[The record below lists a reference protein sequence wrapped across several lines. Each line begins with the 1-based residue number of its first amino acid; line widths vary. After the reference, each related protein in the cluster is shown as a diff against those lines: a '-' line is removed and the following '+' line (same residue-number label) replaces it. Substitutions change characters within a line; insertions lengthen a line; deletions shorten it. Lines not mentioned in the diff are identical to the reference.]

1 MTLHGVLPVVLA
13 AACVHPA
20 AARVLQVGAGQAYA
34 VPSAAA
40 AVAQDG
46 DTVAIAPGTYFDCA
60 VWRADHLTIA
70 GTGPSTGPDPGTG
83 PGPGR
88 DVVVTD
94 RACAGKAA
102 FVITGNT
109 VVVRGIVF
117 TRIRVADGNGAGI
130 RAEGRDLTVED
141 SRFVNNQIGI
151 LAGGP
156 GGSLFIDGC
165 SFSANG
171 VSLDGRPTHGVL
183 AGELDLLRIE
193 HSSFTDARGGD
204 HIASAARR
212 TELLD
217 NHLADQGGG
226 MTGALVTVS
235 GGMLNLDGNTIE
247 LTAAATDRPGAV
259 LVTGDAGGIS
269 VQGNILIEAGG
280 DVPMLRNWTS
290 LPASESANTVPA
302 DVQAVSDRG
311 AVYHRLRARLALL
324 SRQAHA
330 ALAVVRQQVAAAARR
345 LHLIP

>member
-20 AARVLQVGAGQAYA
+20 AARVLQVGAEQDYA

-40 AVAQDG
+40 AAAQDG

-70 GTGPSTGPDPGTG
+70 GTGP
-83 PGPGR
+83 

-102 FVITGNT
+102 FVISGSN

-130 RAEGRDLTVED
+130 RAEGRDLTVQD
-141 SRFVNNQIGI
+141 SRFVNNQVGI
-151 LAGGP
+151 LSGGP
-156 GGSLFIDGC
+156 GGSLRIDGC

-171 VSLDGRPTHGVL
+171 VSLDGRATHGVL

-193 HSSFTDARGGD
+193 HSNFADARGGD
-204 HIASAARR
+204 HIASTARR
-212 TELLD
+212 TELVD

-226 MTGALVTVS
+226 MTGALVSVS
-235 GGMLNLDGNTIE
+235 GGVLSLDGNTIE
-247 LTAAATDRPGAV
+247 LAAAATDRPGAV
-259 LVTGDAGGIS
+259 LVTGDTGGIS
-269 VQGNILIEAGG
+269 VQGNTLIEAGG

-290 LPASESANTVPA
+290 LAASESANTVPA
-302 DVQAVSDRG
+302 YVQAVSDRG

-324 SRQAHA
+324 SRRAHA
-330 ALAVVRQQVAAAARR
+330 ELAVLRHKVAAVARR
-345 LHLIP
+345 LHLTP